1 MSLRIT
7 DGIRYQTMLANMK
20 TAQKGTG
27 DLVEQLGTGKR
38 INHPSDD
45 PAGAQ
50 SLIEW
55 SSARSEIAQY
65 QDQISSTDLWLQ
77 TTDLALGRVEALVEQ
92 VADLAAGNV
101 SSGTGERQAAID
113 TIEAVRTE
121 LLSLANET
129 CGDRYLFAG
138 TNADEAAFSI
148 ATDAFGNRT
157 YTYEGSG
164 DGLTVAVG
172 RQATLEYSTTGDDV
186 FYENG
191 TSVFR
196 ILEDLSTALASGDSA
211 AIGQAAD
218 DLETLST
225 RVLEAQ
231 SINGI
236 RQDRLES
243 ARAYLT
249 NLDAKLADLVDKTET
264 ADTAA
269 LAVQFSQQELALEA
283 SYKLASRVGNLSIL
297 DFMK

>member
-7 DGIRYQTMLANMK
+7 DGIRYQTMLANMR

-38 INHPSDD
+38 INHTSDD
-45 PAGAQ
+45 PAGSR

-55 SSARSEIAQY
+55 RSARSEIAQY
-65 QDQISSTDLWLQ
+65 QDQISSTNLWLE
-77 TTDLALGRVEALVEQ
+77 TTDLVLGRAEALVEQ
-92 VADLAAGNV
+92 AADLAAGNV
-101 SSGTGERQAAID
+101 SSGAVERQTAAD
-113 TIEAVRTE
+113 AIEAIRKE
-121 LLSLANET
+121 LLSLANEK

-138 TNADEAAFSI
+138 TNADEAAFSV

-172 RQATLEYSTTGDDV
+172 RQATLEYSTPGSDA
-186 FYENG
+186 FYDNG
-191 TSVFR
+191 QSVFQV
-196 ILEDLSTALASGDSA
+196 LEDLSTALTNGDSA
-211 AIGQAAD
+211 AIRQAAD
-218 DLETLST
+218 DIEALST

-231 SINGI
+231 SINGV
-236 RQDRLES
+236 RKERMDS
-243 ARAYLT
+243 AKAYLT

-264 ADTAA
+264 ADTAE
-269 LAVQFSQQELALEA
+269 LAVQFSRQELALEA
-283 SYKLASRVGNLSIL
+283 SYKLASRVGDLSIL